1 MPLISRRIN
10 AERIVLFGWGR
21 AILMQ
26 LAHPLVAAGVHE
38 HSGFRATPWAAVTR
52 LYHTVHAM
60 LALTFG
66 TPAEYARAM
75 DGIRAI
81 HRRVNGVLL
90 DDTGRFPAGTP
101 YTAEDPDLVLWVHL
115 TLMESLPLAYELL
128 VGTLTP
134 AERDDYCA
142 EAASAPIEL
151 GARPA
156 EVPHSWDDAQR
167 CIARVRASG
176 AIAVGRDARRLCR
189 SVLHPSVGWL
199 LGPTA
204 WINRTVTVGLL
215 PADLREQYHLE
226 WTARHQRAFNVIV
239 PMLRTSRRAL
249 PDVIALWPEARR
261 GERAASQ

>member
-1 MPLISRRIN
+1 MPHVSQRIN

-26 LAHPLVAAGVHE
+26 LAHPLVAAGVHD

-81 HRRVNGVLL
+81 HRRVNGVLP
-90 DDTGRFPAGTP
+90 DGAGPFAAGTR
-101 YTAEDPDLVLWVHL
+101 YSAEDPDLVLWVHL

-128 VGTLTP
+128 VGPLTH
-134 AERDDYCA
+134 AEHDAYCA
-142 EAASAPIEL
+142 EAAPAPIEL

-156 EVPHSWDDAQR
+156 DVPHSWDEAR
-167 CIARVRASG
+167 RSIERVRASG
-176 AIAVGRDARRLCR
+176 ALTVSAQARTLCR
-189 SVLHPSVGWL
+189 SVLYPAGAWT

-204 WINRTVTVGLL
+204 WINRIVTTGLL
-215 PADLREQYHLE
+215 PPELREQYGLS
-226 WTARHQRAFNVIV
+226 WTARHQRAFDAII
-239 PMLRTSRRAL
+239 PTLRVTRRAL
-249 PDVIALWPEARR
+249 PDLIALWPEARR
-261 GERAASQ
+261 HEHS